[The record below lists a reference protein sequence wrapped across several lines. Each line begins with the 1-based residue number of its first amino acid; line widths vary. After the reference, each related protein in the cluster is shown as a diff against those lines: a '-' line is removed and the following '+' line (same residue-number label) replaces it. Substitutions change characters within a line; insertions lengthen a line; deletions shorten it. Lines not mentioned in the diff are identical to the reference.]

1 MTGITG
7 PRSVAQGDT
16 AHVVVTVQNV
26 GEVDVT
32 APFNIELSDG
42 WMTPVVAVAT
52 VPGLAAGASTTVE
65 ILWNTAGAAVT
76 GHILFANSKLAD
88 DNSANNSVGTSINV
102 TAPGPPGPPP
112 PPPPPPP
119 GTDVAITG
127 ITGPARV
134 TQGDTA
140 HIVVTVK
147 NVGGQDV
154 TGNFDVVL
162 ADGFNGPVVA
172 TQTITG
178 LAVGVSVTR
187 TLDWNTAGVEITG
200 HTLFATQRL
209 ADSDPSN
216 NTVGIAVI
224 VQAPPVT
231 DVAVSSVVAPAAV
244 TQGSTASVAVTVQN
258 VGGLNVSGNFDVV
271 LTDSTAGV
279 TLGTQTVAGLAVGAT
294 ATRTF
299 NWNTTG
305 AAVGGHRLVATHS
318 LSDANAANNL
328 GGATIT
334 VNAPVIDVAVTDVS
348 APASVTQG
356 GTVAAQ
362 VTVQNVGGQNV
373 GSTFNVVLTDA
384 TAGVTIGTQSVT
396 GLAIGASATR
406 SFSWNTTG
414 ATLGGH
420 TLVAAQTFTDDN
432 AANNQRS
439 ATVTVNPQPGIH
451 GTERGWPGC
460 DHQLRRRVDRR
471 DGGRH
476 HDRNADDLRARR
488 RCQRDTH
495 VQLEYRRRGD
505 QRAYPDGNP
514 KTGRQR
520 PEQQRGR
527 DRDQRERAEPPR
539 RESQRRCHQQW
550 QQLVGNRSD
559 HGTRLPAQPRERC
572 ERARSVEWSQS

>member
-1 MTGITG
+1 M
-7 PRSVAQGDT
+7 
-16 AHVVVTVQNV
+16 QNMSS
-26 GEVDVT
+26 DSL
-32 APFNIELSDG
+32 PNNSDG
-42 WMTPVVAVAT
+42 ISIT
-52 VPGLAAGASTTVE
+52 LA
-65 ILWNTAGAAVT
+65 
-76 GHILFANSKLAD
+76 
-88 DNSANNSVGTSINV
+88 
-102 TAPGPPGPPP
+102 APGPQGRPP

-162 ADGFNGPVVA
+162 ADGFNGPIVA

-279 TLGTQTVAGLAVGAT
+279 T
-294 ATRTF
+294 
-299 NWNTTG
+299 
-305 AAVGGHRLVATHS
+305 
-318 LSDANAANNL
+318 
-328 GGATIT
+328 
-334 VNAPVIDVAVTDVS
+334 
-348 APASVTQG
+348 
-356 GTVAAQ
+356 
-362 VTVQNVGGQNV
+362 
-373 GSTFNVVLTDA
+373 
-384 TAGVTIGTQSVT
+384 IGTQSVT

-439 ATVTVNPQPGIH
+439 ATVTVNPQPVDLALTAISAPGQVTQGDTAPVVFTVQNVGGLDVTTNFDVVLTDATAGGITI
-451 GTERGWPGC
+451 GTQTISGLAAGASATRTFNWNTAGAAISGHILTATQKLADNDPSNNAVAIAINVNAPNIHVRKLNDVATSNGNNWSATVQITAHDSRHNPVSGVSVRGLWNGANPEVGC
-460 DHQLRRRVDRR
+460 VTSWAGTCNIRV
-471 DGGRH
+471 
-476 HDRNADDLRARR
+476 
-488 RCQRDTH
+488 
-495 VQLEYRRRGD
+495 
-505 QRAYPDGNP
+505 
-514 KTGRQR
+514 
-520 PEQQRGR
+520 
-527 DRDQRERAEPPR
+527 
-539 RESQRRCHQQW
+539 
-550 QQLVGNRSD
+550 
-559 HGTRLPAQPRERC
+559 
-572 ERARSVEWSQS
+572 